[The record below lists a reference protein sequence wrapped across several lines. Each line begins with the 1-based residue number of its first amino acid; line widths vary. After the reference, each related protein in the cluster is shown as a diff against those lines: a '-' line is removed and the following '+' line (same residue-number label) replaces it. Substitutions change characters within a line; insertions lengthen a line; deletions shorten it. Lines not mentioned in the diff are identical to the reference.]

1 MNKQL
6 EYYDLSFQAYKR
18 IKSMILKNE
27 LRAGEKIVQ
36 EKLATELGVSRMPL
50 HKAFQMLENELL
62 VESIPRRGIYVKKI
76 DLQEITDAFDCRE
89 AIETLA
95 VRRVARNITSEDA
108 DLLFQLFAPFSKDP
122 ANADP
127 VKYEEAD
134 RKFHRTILELS
145 GNKLIIQQIEMFN
158 NIIIRTY
165 QRGLIRSPKETYSE
179 HLAIIEAIARHEPDA
194 SENLLRLHFRRSNEK
209 IVEFIKNA

>member
-89 AIETLA
+89 AIEAMA
-95 VRRVARNITSEDA
+95 VRRVAQNITSEEA

-127 VKYEEAD
+127 GKYEEAD
-134 RKFHRTILELS
+134 RKFHKTILELC
-145 GNKLIIQQIEMFN
+145 GNKLIIQQIEMFS

-165 QRGLIRSPKETYSE
+165 QRGLIRGPKETYSE
-179 HLAIIEAIARHEPDA
+179 HLAIIEAIARHDPDA
-194 SENLLRLHFRRSNEK
+194 AENLLRLHFRRSNEK

>member
-1 MNKQL
+1 
-6 EYYDLSFQAYKR
+6 
-18 IKSMILKNE
+18 MILKNE

-89 AIETLA
+89 AIEAMA
-95 VRRVARNITSEDA
+95 VRRVAQNITSEEA

-127 VKYEEAD
+127 GKYEEAD
-134 RKFHRTILELS
+134 RKFHKTILELC
-145 GNKLIIQQIEMFN
+145 GNKLIIQQIEMFS

-165 QRGLIRSPKETYSE
+165 QRGLIRGPKETYSE
-179 HLAIIEAIARHEPDA
+179 HLAIIEAIARHDPDA
-194 SENLLRLHFRRSNEK
+194 AENLLRLHFRRSNEK